1 MPQQNQQQ
9 TQNNVIGPILQDDW
23 KALRSAREDLR
34 IMKKLNPFE
43 NGVYDEAIGKEQRFY
58 EEKIQSYLAA

>member
-1 MPQQNQQQ
+1 
-9 TQNNVIGPILQDDW
+9 
-23 KALRSAREDLR
+23 
-34 IMKKLNPFE
+34 MKKLNPFE